1 MKFGFDLG
9 MMPETVVATALRC
22 WLRRSR
28 PDELE
33 WGYGKMVVRRIGLVV
48 LEVVLLLG
56 AAPAWARFE
65 PVTCKNNAFSPQQEV
80 AEGAKA
86 AAEVYQE
93 MPVLPDSDPVARY
106 VQQLGAKLVAH
117 APVLP
122 GVGQQWPFN
131 FHVVASADINAF
143 ALPGGAVFVNM
154 GTIQAADTEA
164 QLAGVMAH
172 EISHVVMR
180 HSTCNITKQQ
190 SPKLGFGIASVLSS
204 VLLGDSALGTLAQG
218 ALGLGAKATFLKMSR
233 EDEQQADLLGAGI
246 AYDSGYDPRGM
257 VQFFETIEAKY
268 GAGGAQWLSDHPNPG
283 NRTEYVNAEIATFP
297 RRTNAVVTTP
307 AFQRMHAVAMGEKAY
322 SAKDVTAGVWKR
334 AGYATGPGASATTV
348 SAPMAAGQG
357 GGAGAT
363 AGTGAGTET
372 AVRLSASA
380 LGVGARMVHLQAARF
395 AVDYPANWVKQED
408 SGGTVLLVPQGGSGG
423 AGLVYGAV
431 IGVAKQSGDG
441 VYDQTSLDTATA
453 ALAQKLSDQNGGL
466 QRLGSVGGMQ
476 VGGKMA
482 DGLELQGKSPL
493 MENGTAVAERDWL
506 VTVARPDGDVNYIVF
521 VSPERDFAVV
531 KPVFVAMLQSFQA
544 Q

>member
-1 MKFGFDLG
+1 MMLLSRLG
-9 MMPETVVATALRC
+9 VVL
-22 WLRRSR
+22 
-28 PDELE
+28 
-33 WGYGKMVVRRIGLVV
+33 LVV
-48 LEVVLLLG
+48 LAG
-56 AAPAWARFE
+56 TTPAWARFE
-65 PVTCKNNAFSPQQEV
+65 PVTCKNNAFTPQQEV
-80 AEGAKA
+80 TEGAKA

-106 VQQLGAKLVAH
+106 VQQLGAKLVSH

-283 NRTEYVNAEIATFP
+283 NRTEYVSAEIATFP
-297 RRTNAVVTTP
+297 RRANAVVTTP
-307 AFQRMHAVAMGEKAY
+307 EFQRMHAVAMGDKMY
-322 SAKDVTAGVWKR
+322 SATEVLAGTWKR
-334 AGYATGPGASATTV
+334 TGAYAAGPGASVQAV

-357 GGAGAT
+357 SAAGTAIGAAS
-363 AGTGAGTET
+363 GTGA

-380 LGVGARMVHLQAARF
+380 LGVGMRTVHLQAARF
-395 AVDYPANWVKQED
+395 AVDYPANWIKQQD
-408 SGGTVLLVPQGGSGG
+408 SGGTVSLVPQGGSGG
-423 AGLVYGAV
+423 QGLVYGAV
-431 IGVAKQSGDG
+431 IGLSKQSGDG
-441 VYDQTSLDTATA
+441 VYDQASLNTATV
-453 ALAQKLSDQNGGL
+453 ALAQQLSDQNGGL
-466 QRLGSVGGMQ
+466 QQVGSVVAMQ
-476 VGGKMA
+476 VGGKIA
-482 DGLELQGKSPL
+482 DGLELRGRSPL
-493 MENGTAVAERDWL
+493 TENGTALPERDWL
-506 VTVARPDGDVNYIVF
+506 VTVARPDGDVNYLVF
-521 VSPERDFAVV
+521 VSPERDFAML
-531 KPVFVAMLQSFQA
+531 KPVFAAMLQSFQA